1 MKRKLAGLLLVVI
14 GTILF
19 LDELWFFVPGIVPHG
34 WLIGDWSMFHV
45 YPFHHWML
53 GVVMIVVGIWLLKR
67 PHVGASPVVSGPE
80 QHGENQGLSSRME
93 CSRPVPILLGL

>member
-1 MKRKLAGLLLVVI
+1 MKRNLVGLLLVVV

-34 WLIGDWSMFHV
+34 WLIGDWSWIHV

-53 GVVMIVVGIWLLKR
+53 GVAMMVVGIWLLKR
-67 PHVGASPVVSGPE
+67 PHVGTSPGVSGPV
-80 QHGENQGLSSRME
+80 QQGESQSSSSRIE
-93 CSRPVPILLGL
+93 CSRLGPVFLNV

>member
-1 MKRKLAGLLLVVI
+1 MKRNLIGLLLIVV

-34 WLIGDWSMFHV
+34 WLIGDWSSFHV

-53 GVVMIVVGIWLLKR
+53 GVVMIVVGLWLLKKSLVR
-67 PHVGASPVVSGPE
+67 LVSPASG
-80 QHGENQGLSSRME
+80 Q
-93 CSRPVPILLGL
+93 

>member
-1 MKRKLAGLLLVVI
+1 MKRYLIGLLLIVA

-34 WLIGDWSMFHV
+34 WLIGDWSMLHV

-53 GVVMIVVGIWLLKR
+53 GVAMIVVGLWLLRKPLVHAVSTKR
-67 PHVGASPVVSGPE
+67 AKEEHREGQST
-80 QHGENQGLSSRME
+80 SSH
-93 CSRPVPILLGL
+93 